1 MPTVMRRSS
10 VVALINGA
18 TTEPVRPTNMVA
30 NDEMAPISIK
40 LIQEDLIALVEGLQS
55 E

>member
-1 MPTVMRRSS
+1 
-10 VVALINGA
+10 
-18 TTEPVRPTNMVA
+18 MVA
-30 NDEMAPISIK
+30 NDETAPISIK